1 MLRALMSDGAVELQ
15 PLAETH
21 REPLRRAC
29 AEDAEI
35 WSIYPESWIG
45 DHFDASFDACLGVP
59 NTSAFAIV
67 DLSGVVGMS
76 SYLNVDQ
83 TNRTLE
89 IGRTYLAPRVRGTG
103 LNAHVKKLMMDRAF
117 GEGFTRI
124 EFRIDTRNTRS
135 IAAVE
140 KLGAVKEGV
149 LRRNR
154 ITWTGHVRD
163 TAIYSILVD
172 KWHPRRLIGR

>member
-1 MLRALMSDGAVELQ
+1 MLRAPMADGAVELQ
-15 PLAETH
+15 PLTEQH

-29 AEDAEI
+29 AEDQDV
-35 WSIYPESWIG
+35 WSIYPSSWTG
-45 DHFDASFDACLGVP
+45 EHFDASFDACFGVP
-59 NTSAFAIV
+59 NSAAFAIV

-76 SYLNVDQ
+76 SYLGIDGA
-83 TNRTLE
+83 NRTLE

-103 LNAHVKKLMMDRAF
+103 LNRHVKTLMMDRAF
-117 GEGFTRI
+117 LEGFTRI
-124 EFRIDTRNTRS
+124 EFHIDTRNTRS

-154 ITWTGHVRD
+154 ITWTGYVRD
-163 TAIYSILVD
+163 TAIYSILID
-172 KWHPRRLIGR
+172 KWHPRGR